1 MNARLVWWLA
11 ATLVAA
17 GLGCASPR
25 TEILLVVGA
34 DLSVPDDIDHV
45 MIRASGADSDGGFA
59 HTYDVTQSQTPLP
72 LTLGLLSAGGRSGPL
87 HVDVTGLK
95 GVTEVVARSASTS
108 FVEGKVL
115 VLHIDLLKACVSVMC
130 ADDKQTCIAG
140 ACSSDT
146 ISSLPSYTGPIT
158 SDGGADGRR
167 ADAGPDVEAAE
178 AGAADMRDETP
189 IDAVDND
196 LAGKEAAADAPG
208 LPNGTSCSPDTRC
221 ASGHCVDG
229 FCCDSPCSDA
239 CNTCGSPSAP
249 GTCSLIEAGA
259 VDPRGQCIDR
269 GAAACGTTGRCD
281 GAGACAVYP
290 AATICA
296 AERCDGDTYVPE
308 AKCGAVGQCQ
318 APSSTTC
325 AAGSCRAGGCA
336 PVPMITVG
344 STQDTV
350 LQGYDGPEATNFED
364 ACPNGSLVIGYEES
378 TDSDEVAQLQTMCG
392 TPSVSADGSTMLVTP
407 GATLILRGG
416 ITAPLV
422 SSLCPA
428 NQVVVGFD
436 GRAFALLDQLSVRCA
451 PVTISGQTLS
461 IGSITNL
468 APLGGN
474 GGQPFARTDCGP
486 GMVAVGT
493 NVALRNWVS
502 GFGLVCASLGVK

>member
-1 MNARLVWWLA
+1 MNARFVWWLV
-11 ATLVAA
+11 ATIVAA
-17 GLGCASPR
+17 GVGCASPR

-45 MIRASGADSDGGFA
+45 MIRASGADSDGGFV
-59 HTYDVTQSQTPLP
+59 HTYDVTQSPLP
-72 LTLGLLSAGGRSGPL
+72 LTLGLLSAGGHSGPL
-87 HVDVTGLK
+87 HVDVMGLK

-115 VLHIDLLKACVSVMC
+115 VLYIDLLKACVSVTC
-130 ADDKQTCIAG
+130 TDTNETCIAG

-146 ISSLPSYTGPIT
+146 ISSLPPYTGPIT

-167 ADAGPDVEAAE
+167 ADANPNLLE
-178 AGAADMRDETP
+178 AGAADARNDMP
-189 IDAVDND
+189 IDAVAND
-196 LAGKEAAADAPG
+196 LAGTEAGDAPG
-208 LPNGTSCSPDTRC
+208 LPNGTSCGRDAGC

-229 FCCDSPCSDA
+229 FCCDMACSDA
-239 CNTCGSPSAP
+239 CHTCGSLSAP
-249 GTCSLIEAGA
+249 GKCSLIGAGA
-259 VDPRGQCIDR
+259 VDPRGQCVDR

-325 AAGSCRAGGCA
+325 AVGSCRAGGCA
-336 PVPMITVG
+336 PVPTITVG
-344 STQDTV
+344 SAQDTS
-350 LQGYDGPEATNFED
+350 LQGYDGPEATNFQD

-378 TDSDEVAQLQTMCG
+378 TDSNEVAQLQTMCG

-436 GRAFALLDQLSVRCA
+436 GRALALLDQLSVRCA

-468 APLGGN
+468 APVGGN
-474 GGQPFARTDCGP
+474 GGQPFPRTDCGP